1 METIVNGIDLVDF
14 PRIEEM
20 VEKHGNRFLD
30 RIFTANEQA
39 YATSNRN
46 STEKLAGR
54 FAAKEA
60 CSKALGTGMRLGVT
74 WRHMAISHEPSGKPV
89 LHLSGSALKKA
100 KDMGANTWH
109 VSLSHEGEYATA
121 VVIMSG

>member
-1 METIVNGIDLVDF
+1 MILGLGIDLVHI
-14 PRIEEM
+14 PR
-20 VEKHGNRFLD
+20 VEKAVNRWGEKFLS
-30 RIFTANEQA
+30 RVFTSEESSYCLKHKQPAQG
-39 YATSNRN
+39 
-46 STEKLAGR
+46 LALR

-74 WRHMAISHEPSGKPV
+74 WRQIAIAHEPFGKPV
-89 LHLSGSALKKA
+89 LHLSGSALKRA
-100 KDMGANTWH
+100 TDMGANAWH